1 MITIEDVNNMISI
14 VNKINFMVADIAD
27 EIGDYSTITR
37 IGEYMPIS
45 DNTKYSVLDDDNI
58 VIIYTQC
65 VIGRSA
71 RGSWIRDEVLKLD
84 KRLFD
89 LSIPKTDLYNRIY
102 INQLNNIRDEI
113 LKKKKEIDREY
124 KDILGAEYMINSY
137 INKGLHIESI

>member
-71 RGSWIRDEVLKLD
+71 
-84 KRLFD
+84 
-89 LSIPKTDLYNRIY
+89 
-102 INQLNNIRDEI
+102 
-113 LKKKKEIDREY
+113 
-124 KDILGAEYMINSY
+124 
-137 INKGLHIESI
+137 